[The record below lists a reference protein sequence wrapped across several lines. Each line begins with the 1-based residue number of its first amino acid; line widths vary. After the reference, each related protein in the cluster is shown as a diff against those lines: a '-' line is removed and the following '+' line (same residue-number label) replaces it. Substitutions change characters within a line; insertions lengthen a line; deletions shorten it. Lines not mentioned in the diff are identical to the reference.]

1 VPQDIQK
8 GHRSHGDVESRV
20 IHDHPSPAR
29 RSKWEEFDGLV
40 ADLGGTYRAIWAVL
54 AVVLG
59 VAFVPAV
66 LIRE

>member
-1 VPQDIQK
+1 M
-8 GHRSHGDVESRV
+8 
-20 IHDHPSPAR
+20 SPAR
-29 RSKWEEFDGLV
+29 RSKWEEFYGLV
-40 ADLGGTYRAIWAVL
+40 ADLAGTIWAVL